1 MGQVCLEGNGPG
13 LSEDGTF
20 LVLGGCTVFSFLAK
34 EPQMQPD
41 YEDLIH
47 EAQWLHI
54 KSQD

>member
-1 MGQVCLEGNGPG
+1 MGQVCLEGNGPR